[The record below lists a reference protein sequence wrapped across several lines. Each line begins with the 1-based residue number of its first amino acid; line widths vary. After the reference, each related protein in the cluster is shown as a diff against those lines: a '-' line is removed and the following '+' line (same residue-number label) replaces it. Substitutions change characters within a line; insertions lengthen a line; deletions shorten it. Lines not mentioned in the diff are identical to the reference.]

1 MTASS
6 IKRKS
11 IFFIFSLATTIIAT
25 LVIIIISIDHQKN
38 DASIINKAGRQRMLS
53 QRIAKKILLIKY
65 HKDLNL
71 KSNTYSI
78 DSLNKMS
85 KEWKESHEYLKNIN
99 SEEIKSSRLDSLYNV
114 CQYHQ
119 QRILTACI
127 SIVKSDNS
135 ENIKGAVPILIESE
149 LPFLLTME
157 VVVKELQQ
165 YSERKLF
172 MIKMIA
178 IVISSISL
186 LMLIITFIYLILP
199 IINTLVEKNKNLE
212 TVYNELLTAEEELRS
227 SFEHI
232 NALKEEMEKK
242 YENNKI
248 FVDQSPN
255 AIAMFDTNMRY
266 LAASQKWIE
275 DYKLKGLELLGKSHY
290 EIFPEIGDDWKQIHQ
305 ECLHGAINKCD
316 EAYFERA
323 NGTSQWITWDVR
335 PWFESEGKIGGIIM
349 YTADIT
355 KLKEKDAENRRIQA
369 ILNKSNEVTLTGTW
383 DVNLQT
389 NKVTWSKITKEI
401 HEVDYYYEPNLA
413 SSIAFYKEGESRTKI
428 SNVVSKSMQDGSSF
442 DIELQII
449 TAKGNEKWVRAI
461 GLPEFEN
468 GKCRRLYG
476 VFQDITK
483 SKTHEI
489 GLSNYN
495 EELSAILNSGN
506 VSIISTDLSGI
517 ITHFN
522 RGAELL
528 LQYRADEMI
537 GKVTPAVIHL
547 DSEVIKRGEELSKQ
561 FGKTVEG
568 FDVFVEF
575 AKKGEFE
582 SREWTYVR
590 KDGSTFPV
598 QLVVTAIYN
607 QNGNING
614 FLGIATD
621 ISDLKNAKIRLESLA
636 NTLQKKNNQLLS
648 FAHITSHNLRS
659 PIVNLNSLLHFIK
672 IAENEEESKLLI
684 DKLDKVVI
692 HINDTLNELIDALK
706 VQEDTDIAHHEL
718 SFENVFNETIEV
730 LAGQIMSSEAE
741 ITRNFSKV
749 ESIYYPKSYLDSIFL
764 NLMSNAIKY
773 RSPKRKPK
781 VHFETYID
789 KGVIVL
795 TVSDNGLGIDLNKYK
810 DKLFGLNKTFHRHP
824 EAKGFGLYMTKTQ
837 IEAMGGTITLDSEVD
852 FGSTFKIH
860 FNKFSIFK
868 NE

>member
-11 IFFIFSLATTIIAT
+11 LIFIILLAITIIAT
-25 LVIIIISIDHQKN
+25 LVIIIISINQQKN
-38 DASIINKAGRQRMLS
+38 DAAIINKAGRQRMLS
-53 QRIAKKILLIKY
+53 QRIAKIILLLNY

-71 KSNTYSI
+71 KSNTYTI
-78 DSLNKMS
+78 DSLNKIS
-85 KEWKESHEYLKNIN
+85 KEWKEAYEYLKSIN
-99 SEEIKSSRLDSLYNV
+99 SEEIKSPKLDSLYNV

-119 QRILTACI
+119 QRILSACF
-127 SIVKSDNS
+127 SIVKSDNPK
-135 ENIKGAVPILIESE
+135 NIKGAIPILIESE
-149 LPFLLTME
+149 LPFLFTME
-157 VVVKELQQ
+157 AVVKEHQL
-165 YSERKLF
+165 YIERKLF
-172 MIKMIA
+172 KIKVIA

-199 IINTLVEKNKNLE
+199 IINTLIEKNKNLE
-212 TVYNELLTAEEELRS
+212 TVYNDLLSTEEELRS

-232 NALKEEMEKK
+232 NVLKEEMEKK

-255 AIAMFDTNMRY
+255 AIAMFDSNMRY

-335 PWFESEGKIGGIIM
+335 PWYESEGKIGGIIM

-369 ILNKSNEVTLTGTW
+369 ILDKSNEVTLTGTW
-383 DVNLQT
+383 DVNLAT

-428 SNVVSKSMQDGSSF
+428 SNTVSKSMQDGSSF

-461 GLPEFEN
+461 GLTEFEN
-468 GKCRRLYG
+468 GKCKRIYG

-483 SKTHEI
+483 IKNHEI

-495 EELSAILNSGN
+495 EELTAILNSSN
-506 VSIISTDLSGI
+506 VSIISTNLKGI

-528 LQYRADEMI
+528 LQYRAEEMV
-537 GKVTPAVIHL
+537 GKATPAVIHL
-547 DSEVIKRGEELSKQ
+547 DSEVIKRGEELTTQ
-561 FGKTVEG
+561 MGRTVEG

-575 AKKGEFE
+575 AKKGEYE

-590 KDGSTFPV
+590 RDGSTFPV

-607 QNGNING
+607 QHGKING

-621 ISDLKNAKIRLESLA
+621 ITDLKQAKNRLESLA
-636 NTLQKKNNQLLS
+636 STLQKKNNQLLS

-672 IAENEEESKLLI
+672 IAESVEESKLLI
-684 DKLDKVVI
+684 EKLDKVVI
-692 HINDTLNELIDALK
+692 HINETLNYLIDALK
-706 VQEDTDIAHHEL
+706 VQEDTDVAHQEL
-718 SFENVFNETIEV
+718 SFEQVFNETIEI
-730 LAGQIMSSEAE
+730 LAGQIMSTEAE
-741 ITRNFSKV
+741 ITHNFSKV
-749 ESIYYPKSYLDSIFL
+749 ESIFYPKSYLDSIFL

-773 RSPKRKPK
+773 RSPNRKPK
-781 VHFETYID
+781 IHFETNIE
-789 KGVIVL
+789 KGIIIL

-810 DKLFGLNKTFHRHP
+810 DKLFGLNKTFHRHS
-824 EAKGFGLYMTKTQ
+824 EAKGVGLYMTKTQ
-837 IEAMGGTITLDSEVD
+837 VEAMGGTITLDSEVD
-852 FGSTFKIH
+852 LGSTFKIH
-860 FNKFSIFK
+860 FSKF
-868 NE
+868 